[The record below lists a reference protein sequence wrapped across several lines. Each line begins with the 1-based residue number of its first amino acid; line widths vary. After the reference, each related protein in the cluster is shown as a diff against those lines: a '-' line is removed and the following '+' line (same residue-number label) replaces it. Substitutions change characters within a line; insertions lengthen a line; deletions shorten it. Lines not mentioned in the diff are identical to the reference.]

1 MIKRYII
8 IFLKLKK
15 IKYLIVIKIIKVAV
29 YCNIMLLSKI
39 NHCPRADI
47 HGNLYS
53 WYTLSDIRIWLMLL
67 LWHGKIKWLMQSL
80 IRIIDFV
87 IIG

>member
-29 YCNIMLLSKI
+29 YCNIMLL
-39 NHCPRADI
+39 
-47 HGNLYS
+47 
-53 WYTLSDIRIWLMLL
+53 
-67 LWHGKIKWLMQSL
+67 Q
-80 IRIIDFV
+80 
-87 IIG
+87 